1 MAIFKQI
8 FLQLSELGNF
18 WQKTTSRHL
27 FLLALGLII
36 FQSLLIIFYFDSLPP
51 QLPLFYSLPWGQ
63 SQLVSPQY
71 LYLLP
76 LSSLIILFIDV
87 FFILFLAKQKLLSTI
102 LLISSL
108 FYIFLVTYS
117 LINILNLVL

>member
-18 WQKTTSRHL
+18 WQKITSRRL
-27 FLLALGLII
+27 FLLGIGLII
-36 FQSLLIIFYFDSLPP
+36 FQSLAITFYLDSLPP

-63 SQLVSPQY
+63 RQLVSPQY

-76 LSSLIILFIDV
+76 LSSLVTFFVDV

-102 LLISSL
+102 LLVSSF

>member
-1 MAIFKQI
+1 MVIFKQI

-18 WQKTTSRHL
+18 WQKTTSRRL

-102 LLISSL
+102 LLISTL

>member
-1 MAIFKQI
+1 MVIFKQV

-18 WQKTTSRHL
+18 WQKTTSRRL